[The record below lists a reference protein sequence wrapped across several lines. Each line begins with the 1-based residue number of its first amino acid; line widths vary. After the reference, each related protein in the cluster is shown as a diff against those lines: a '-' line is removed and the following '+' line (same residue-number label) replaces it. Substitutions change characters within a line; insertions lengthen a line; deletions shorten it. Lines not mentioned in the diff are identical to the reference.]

1 MGEFQHA
8 GEAGMARIGDL
19 GDWTPLAGLTMC
31 SLGVALTNNRAFQRP
46 PTGALGASETI
57 IPLFRSPSKT
67 PWLPPILQPRDY
79 SWYPNLIPAT
89 HSDLEQQR
97 GGGVLAVLPA
107 ATTGLRLTCFN
118 AMTHRQN
125 RLCHQTYF
133 LAPNQSIRN
142 SGSCVTIAS

>member
-57 IPLFRSPSKT
+57 IPLSRSPSKPHGCHQSCNLGT
-67 PWLPPILQPRDY
+67 TH
-79 SWYPNLIPAT
+79 STPNLIPAT

-107 ATTGLRLTCFN
+107 ATTG
-118 AMTHRQN
+118 
-125 RLCHQTYF
+125 
-133 LAPNQSIRN
+133 
-142 SGSCVTIAS
+142 

>member
-67 PWLPPILQPRDY
+67 PMAAT
-79 SWYPNLIPAT
+79 NPAT
-89 HSDLEQQR
+89 SGLLMVPQFDSCDSFRSRATER
-97 GGGVLAVLPA
+97 GGGVLAVLPG
-107 ATTGLRLTCFN
+107 ATTG
-118 AMTHRQN
+118 
-125 RLCHQTYF
+125 
-133 LAPNQSIRN
+133 
-142 SGSCVTIAS
+142 